1 MLRPSLPLRP
11 EELRVPGDGR
21 FSAHRPR
28 RKESELGTSEIYSEM
43 CQPASPWD
51 SSLVQ
56 VDL

>member
-1 MLRPSLPLRP
+1 MLRPSQPLRL
-11 EELRVPGDGR
+11 EDLRVPDDGR
-21 FSAHRPR
+21 FSAHRSR

-51 SSLVQ
+51 SSMVQ